1 MSDQEVPDTTSLTL
15 MGVVLI
21 IFGVL
26 AIATPAVAG
35 TAVVMVIG
43 AMLLIA
49 GIAQI
54 VSGLRTEGLSSKL
67 PPLILG
73 VLSAFCGIGLL
84 GEPWI
89 GMKFIAL
96 LLAIFFAVEGV
107 WKIVASF
114 NYRPATG
121 WLALLA
127 SGILTL
133 ILGILIWRQWPI
145 SGLWAVGVLVGI
157 NLLMTGISMVTL
169 AATARRLKSV
179 AEEDAAG

>member
-1 MSDQEVPDTTSLTL
+1 MEIDVRD
-15 MGVVLI
+15 
-21 IFGVL
+21 
-26 AIATPAVAG
+26 G
-35 TAVVMVIG
+35 TFCRDPLKTI
-43 AMLLIA
+43 
-49 GIAQI
+49 
-54 VSGLRTEGLSSKL
+54 LRNPKVRRRHYFSPMHHSALCVRISKL

-96 LLAIFFAVEGV
+96 LLAIFFAVEGI

-133 ILGILIWRQWPI
+133 ILGLLIWRQWPL

-179 AEEDAAG
+179 AEEGAAG